1 MLEKQWV
8 DIVFLFVTLNKYLLT
23 LQLAVFIFPMKLI
36 SLKASNNSFGDID
49 QVIKNFR
56 INQKW
61 NWKSLKNKHVSS
73 GLMYGHFTKESSFL

>member
-8 DIVFLFVTLNKYLLT
+8 DIVFLFVTLNKHLLT

-56 INQKW
+56 ITQKW
-61 NWKSLKNKHVSS
+61 N
-73 GLMYGHFTKESSFL
+73 

>member
-23 LQLAVFIFPMKLI
+23 LQLAVFICPMKLI
-36 SLKASNNSFGDID
+36 SPKASNNSFGDID

-56 INQKW
+56 ITQKW
-61 NWKSLKNKHVSS
+61 N
-73 GLMYGHFTKESSFL
+73 

>member
-8 DIVFLFVTLNKYLLT
+8 DIVFLFVTLNKYLLP

-36 SLKASNNSFGDID
+36 SPKASNNSFGDTD

-56 INQKW
+56 ITQKW
-61 NWKSLKNKHVSS
+61 N
-73 GLMYGHFTKESSFL
+73 